1 MIDGSAQN
9 IETWIWRKT
18 LKSLLRLTL
27 ISKTVWQPWKFGSS
41 GLRNLS
47 PDMRVQAYKTFW
59 ISEFSRNFHNKEE
72 ISSWVKEFHFPLMSG
87 TQRERWHT
95 EDGCQWDVNK
105 KLAWNCH
112 IPRFWQLF
120 YYIYLCSLIYAI
132 SSFFKIFFL
141 KMFICLLGKIY
152 LAPSSEMSNI
162 RLTFTLL
169 WLSLWGQHYKSFL
182 VNKN

>member
-1 MIDGSAQN
+1 MTRIYVNITKTRPRQDSRSKMLIDGFAQN

-72 ISSWVKEFHFPLMSG
+72 ISSWVEEFNFPLMSV
-87 TQRERWHT
+87 TQISEHLVQGQQYHICHRSLVCSTR
-95 EDGCQWDVNK
+95 GCLFISLYICRGNNS
-105 KLAWNCH
+105 AW
-112 IPRFWQLF
+112 
-120 YYIYLCSLIYAI
+120 A
-132 SSFFKIFFL
+132 SSFSYQAGNF
-141 KMFICLLGKIY
+141 
-152 LAPSSEMSNI
+152 
-162 RLTFTLL
+162 
-169 WLSLWGQHYKSFL
+169 
-182 VNKN
+182 

>member
-1 MIDGSAQN
+1 MTRIYVNITKTRPRQDSRSKMLIDGFAQI

-72 ISSWVKEFHFPLMSG
+72 ISSWVEEFHFPLMSA
-87 TQRERWHT
+87 TQLSEHLIQ
-95 EDGCQWDVNK
+95 GQQ
-105 KLAWNCH
+105 CH
-112 IPRFWQLF
+112 ICHRSMV
-120 YYIYLCSLIYAI
+120 CSTRG
-132 SSFFKIFFL
+132 SSFFE
-141 KMFICLLGKIY
+141 IY
-152 LAPSSEMSNI
+152 FS
-162 RLTFTLL
+162 
-169 WLSLWGQHYKSFL
+169 
-182 VNKN
+182 